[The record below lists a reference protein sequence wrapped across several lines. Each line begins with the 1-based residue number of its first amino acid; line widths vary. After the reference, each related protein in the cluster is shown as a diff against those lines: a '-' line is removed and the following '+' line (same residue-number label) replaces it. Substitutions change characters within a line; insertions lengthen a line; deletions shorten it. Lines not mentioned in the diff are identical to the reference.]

1 MNDNDKRI
9 YDNIQRELGDKLDDQ
24 IRKAFD
30 NKRQDFADKGPPTR
44 PAVNDHFRGKY
55 NIYACDECGEH
66 IVTIDVDAGVTPF
79 TIPCGEYCTPNCKG
93 SMISSMYRVAQNN
106 MPPRAPMFGG
116 KLPALLKPDYEWRRL
131 THDELCAKFA
141 KCDNTAIGDA
151 RRMFILDHHDNGG
164 LFIMPPL
171 YGEAP
176 DWYLHIME
184 GLQQLAGELQLPDEF
199 GLKPTYKEMAADM
212 LKVLRARKVIG
223 P

>member
-1 MNDNDKRI
+1 MSDYDKRV
-9 YDNIQRELGDKLDDQ
+9 YEGIQRELGNKLDDQ
-24 IRKAFD
+24 IRKAASGRMSAA
-30 NKRQDFADKGPPTR
+30 NPPT
-44 PAVNDHFRGKY
+44 ANKASTNDHFKGKY

-93 SMISSMYRVAQNN
+93 SMVSSMYRVAQNN

-176 DWYLHIME
+176 DWYMHLLE
-184 GLQQLAGELQLPDEF
+184 GLQRLAGELSDFPADQNGVRSE
-199 GLKPTYKEMAADM
+199 AADM
-212 LKVLRARKVIG
+212 LKTLRARKVIG